1 MTPTGF
7 GDPGD
12 AWTDENLFQALAD
25 ASQDSI
31 FLLSVT
37 GAIRFLNGRARQAL
51 AGDAEIIGRP
61 WQEIWPEA
69 HRDEARR
76 AMHEAHTGRPARF
89 RAFLSAH
96 DGTAARWLDTTL
108 SPARSGSEV
117 TGLIAIARDVTA
129 EIETQS
135 FLDNI
140 VEYVPAALF
149 AMDARDGRYLMLNLA
164 AEEMMHLPREAVIG
178 RRSADLFPRPV
189 AAAIESRIAEVI
201 AAGRVRVY
209 EDRLPTPAGIQTLRV
224 SMMATYGDEGA
235 RHIIGVTEDITEQKR
250 AAAAMAEA
258 AERAEAANRSK
269 SEFLANM
276 SHEIRTPLNGVV
288 GVADV
293 LARTE
298 LTAPQRD
305 MVELIRSSGVTL
317 ERLLSDVLD
326 LARIESGR
334 LEIESEPF
342 HLADAARSVAGL
354 LTMRAQEKGVAL
366 NLELAPEADGRV
378 VGDVVRLKQILTNL
392 LSNAVKFTEK
402 GEVRLTVSAPA
413 EGGFRFDIRDTGVG
427 FDARQK
433 ARVFARFQQADGSI
447 TRRFGGSG
455 LGLAISLQLAELM
468 GGTLDCES
476 TPGEGSTFTL
486 VLPLPAAEAEA
497 SVGAG
502 HGPAA
507 GVAAREED
515 RPMRVLLADDHP
527 TNRKVVEL
535 ILAQVG
541 VELTSV
547 ENGLAAVEAFRR
559 RAYDAVLMDMQMPVM
574 DGLTATRLIRDHEE
588 ARGLAPTPVLML
600 TANALAEHLEASR
613 RAGADAHLS
622 KPITADK
629 LLGTLA
635 ALEPSAE
642 PETAAAWSECVA

>member
-1 MTPTGF
+1 
-7 GDPGD
+7 
-12 AWTDENLFQALAD
+12 
-25 ASQDSI
+25 
-31 FLLSVT
+31 
-37 GAIRFLNGRARQAL
+37 
-51 AGDAEIIGRP
+51 
-61 WQEIWPEA
+61 
-69 HRDEARR
+69 
-76 AMHEAHTGRPARF
+76 
-89 RAFLSAH
+89 
-96 DGTAARWLDTTL
+96 
-108 SPARSGSEV
+108 
-117 TGLIAIARDVTA
+117 
-129 EIETQS
+129 
-135 FLDNI
+135 
-140 VEYVPAALF
+140 
-149 AMDARDGRYLMLNLA
+149 
-164 AEEMMHLPREAVIG
+164 
-178 RRSADLFPRPV
+178 
-189 AAAIESRIAEVI
+189 
-201 AAGRVRVY
+201 
-209 EDRLPTPAGIQTLRV
+209 
-224 SMMATYGDEGA
+224 
-235 RHIIGVTEDITEQKR
+235 
-250 AAAAMAEA
+250 
-258 AERAEAANRSK
+258 
-269 SEFLANM
+269 
-276 SHEIRTPLNGVV
+276 
-288 GVADV
+288 
-293 LARTE
+293 
-298 LTAPQRD
+298 
-305 MVELIRSSGVTL
+305 VTL

-402 GEVRLTVSAPA
+402 GEVRLTVSALA

-486 VLPLPAAEAEA
+486 ILPLPAAEAEA
-497 SVGAG
+497 AAGAG
-502 HGPAA
+502 HGAAA
-507 GVAAREED
+507 GAVARED

-629 LLGTLA
+629 LLGALA
-635 ALEPSAE
+635 ALDPAAE
-642 PETAAAWSECVA
+642 PEADAAWSECVA